1 MCKTLRVSRS
11 GFYAWLGRPES
22 DRARADRELTE
33 LIRGVFDDSR
43 GIYGAPRV
51 FRTLRRR
58 GVSCGRHRVAR
69 LMRITGLRS
78 KTRQRFRVKTTDSN
92 HSLPIAPDLL
102 ARDFSASAA
111 NEAWVSDMTYIRTD
125 EGWLYLAVTMD
136 LFSRR
141 IVGWSMAPS
150 MHASIVVDALT
161 MAINRRDPQPGLI
174 HHSDRG
180 SQYAS
185 EAFRS
190 RLADRG
196 LLASMSRKGN
206 CYDNA
211 AMESFFHSLKTEL
224 VQHEHYASHDH
235 ARASLF
241 DYIEVFYNRQRIHS
255 TLDYVS
261 PVEFERAAEQEIAA

>member
-11 GFYAWLGRPES
+11 GFYVWLGRDES
-22 DRARADRELTE
+22 DRARGNRELTE

-43 GIYGAPRV
+43 EIYGSPRV

-58 GVSCGRHRVAR
+58 GMSCGRHRVAR
-69 LMRITGLRS
+69 LMRVAGLRS
-78 KTRQRFRVKTTDSN
+78 KTKRPFRVKTTDSN
-92 HSLPIAPDLL
+92 HSFPIAPDRVD
-102 ARDFSASAA
+102 RDFRADAA
-111 NEAWVSDMTYIRTD
+111 NEVWVSDMTYIPTD

-136 LFSRR
+136 LFSRK
-141 IVGWSMAPS
+141 IVGWSMAAT
-150 MHASIVVDALT
+150 MHADIVVNALT
-161 MAINRRDPQPGLI
+161 MAINQRRPEPGLV

-190 RLADRG
+190 ALAARG

-224 VQHEHYASHDH
+224 VSHEQYRNHSH

-241 DYIEVFYNRQRIHS
+241 DYIEAFYNRQRLHS
-255 TLDYVS
+255 TLDYRS
-261 PVEFERAAEQEIAA
+261 PVDFERASTNVA